1 MIAPV
6 PGGASAMCVAV
17 DDACRGAAV
26 QADRPRDA
34 ANKTGKAKMNTVSR
48 IGIPRDNKKLFLPEF
63 RAALNRP
70 PYSRNA
76 VSLNRVMGVRI

>member
-1 MIAPV
+1 MIPPV
-6 PGGASAMCVAV
+6 PGGAPGMCVAV
-17 DDACRGAAV
+17 DDADRGAAA

-34 ANKTGKAKMNTVSR
+34 AVKTDKVTMNTVSR
-48 IGIPRDNKKLFLPEF
+48 IGIPRDNKRLFLPEF
-63 RAALNRP
+63 CAALNRP